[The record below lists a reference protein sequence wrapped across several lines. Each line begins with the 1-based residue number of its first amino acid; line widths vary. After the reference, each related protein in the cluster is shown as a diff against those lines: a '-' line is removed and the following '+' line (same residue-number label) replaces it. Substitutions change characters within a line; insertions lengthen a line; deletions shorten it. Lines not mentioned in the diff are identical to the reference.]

1 MKGAGRVA
9 GQGRAGLL
17 YLVLLLSLTA
27 CQQTPRDPGQ
37 AFWNGDFQTAMAMWR
52 VRAEAGDTAAQTWL
66 GNLYYLGWGV
76 QRDYGKALQW
86 YRRAA
91 LRGNPYAQR
100 NLGMMHEY
108 ALGVPENRM
117 LAFGWYHEA
126 KKGGNH
132 MARRYLQSLGER
144 ITPNASLKGRAL
156 VTAALRHA
164 RGGVPGQS
172 QQTN

>member
-1 MKGAGRVA
+1 MEGAGRNA
-9 GQGRAGLL
+9 GQAGTVILWL
-17 YLVLLLSLTA
+17 ALLSSLGA
-27 CQQTPRDPGQ
+27 CRQAPVDPQQ
-37 AFWNGDFQTAMAMWR
+37 AFWNGDIRSAMAMWR
-52 VRAEAGDTAAQTWL
+52 VRAEAGDTVAQTWL